1 MKRIESPEIKHTPM
15 GILALTK
22 EAGIYN
28 GEKAAFSITS
38 AGKFGQLHVKERN

>member
-1 MKRIESPEIKHTPM
+1 MKRIESSEIKHTPM

-28 GEKAAFSITS
+28 GKKAAFSITS
-38 AGKFGQLHVKERN
+38 KFGQLHVKERN